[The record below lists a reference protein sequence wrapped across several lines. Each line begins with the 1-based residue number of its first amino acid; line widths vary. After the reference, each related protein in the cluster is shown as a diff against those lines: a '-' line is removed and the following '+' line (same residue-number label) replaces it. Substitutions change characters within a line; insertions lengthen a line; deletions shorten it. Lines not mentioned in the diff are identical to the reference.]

1 MHYDFSGYVTKN
13 DLKCGD
19 GRTIRKNAFKDCDG
33 MTVPLV
39 WQHVHGQIGN
49 VLGHML
55 LENRDDGVYGYGTFN
70 DTEEGRTAKEYVKHK
85 DITALSIYAN
95 KLVQRSGDV
104 LHGVIR
110 EVSLVLAGA
119 NPGAMIDNITIAHSD
134 GSFDTI
140 DDEAI
145 IYTDLNIDYGDSEV
159 THSDEKSDGRS
170 AVDVINEM
178 TDEQRD
184 AMYAFAGLAVEDALK
199 EYGISHDDMDD
210 EDDDDD
216 EDEHDEDDETDVNPE
231 DDESDEDDSEDEDE
245 DNEYEDDESDEDDSD
260 EDEEEIEH
268 SDMEENKMPHKNI
281 FEKKAEDGQDENT
294 LSHAEMLDIMQ
305 EAVDNKASLKDT
317 FLAHGI
323 TNIDYLFPNTKL
335 LNKEPQII
343 NDDQAWVTDVMNSVH
358 KSPFSRLK
366 TIAADITIDEARALG
381 YVKGTK
387 KAEEQFGLLKR
398 EVTPQTIYKLQKFDR
413 DDILD
418 ITDLDVVA
426 WVKSEMRIK
435 LKEEIARAIL
445 VSDGRANSDP
455 HKIKED
461 KVIPI
466 YKDVS
471 PLTGHDAQIG
481 GHDVSTATFAFRRII
496 EVPKDAPEADKME
509 MLIDEAVR
517 ARVYY
522 KGSGSPAMYIG
533 PARLAE
539 GLLLKDSMGR
549 RIYESESSLT
559 TAMRV
564 SRAVEVPLF
573 DNISRVENEGE
584 EDEQT
589 YELACII
596 VNLRDY
602 TIGLDKGGET
612 TLFDDFDIDYN
623 KYTYLLE
630 TRLSGMLTKPF
641 SAIIIEFTEVE
652 EEQSAG

>member
-1 MHYDFSGYVTKN
+1 MNYDFSGYVTKN

-19 GRTIRKNAFKDCDG
+19 GRTIRRDAFKDCDG

-55 LENRDDGVYGYGTFN
+55 LENREDGVYGYGTFN

-134 GSFDTI
+134 GSYDTI

-145 IYTDLNIDYGDSEV
+145 IYTDLDIDYGMA
-159 THSDEKSDGRS
+159 HSDDEESGERTVYDI
-170 AVDVINEM
+170 INDM

-199 EYGISHDDMDD
+199 EQGVSHDDMD
-210 EDDDDD
+210 EDDYDEEYDD
-216 EDEHDEDDETDVNPE
+216 EDEYDEEYDDE
-231 DDESDEDDSEDEDE
+231 ESDEDDSEEYDDE
-245 DNEYEDDESDEDDSD
+245 ESDEDDSEEYD
-260 EDEEEIEH
+260 EDVEH
-268 SDMEENKMPHKNI
+268 SDMEENEMHKNI
-281 FEKKAEDGQDENT
+281 FDRTVGDEQQDT
-294 LSHAEMLDIMQ
+294 LSHSEIQAIFQ
-305 EAVDNKASLKDT
+305 EAVDSKASLKET

-323 TNIDYLFPNTKL
+323 TNIDYLFPDTKL

-366 TIAADITIDEARALG
+366 TIAADITIEEARALG

-471 PLTGHDAQIG
+471 PLVGYDSQIG
-481 GHDVSTATFAFRRII
+481 GHNISSATFAYRRII
-496 EVPKDAPEADKME
+496 EVPKDAPAADKME
-509 MLIDEAVR
+509 LLIDESVR
-517 ARVYY
+517 ARVDY

-539 GLLLKDSMGR
+539 GLLLKDAMGR

-564 SRAVEVPLF
+564 SRAVEVPIF
-573 DNISRVENEGE
+573 DHITRVENEGE
-584 EDEQT
+584 ADEQT
-589 YELACII
+589 FELACII

>member
-1 MHYDFSGYVTKN
+1 MYDFSGYVTKN

-19 GRTIRKNAFKDCDG
+19 GRTIRKDAFKDCDG
-33 MTVPLV
+33 QTVPLV

-104 LHGVIR
+104 IHGVIR

-134 GSFDTI
+134 GSYDTV

-145 IYTDLNIDYGDSEV
+145 IYTDLDISVGGEV
-159 THSDEKSDGRS
+159 SHSDDESSGEKTAFDII
-170 AVDVINEM
+170 DEM

-184 AMYAFAGLAVEDALK
+184 AMYVFAGLAVEDALK
-199 EYGISHDDMDD
+199 NANDDSAAHDDMDD
-210 EDDDDD
+210 DDADDD
-216 EDEHDEDDETDVNPE
+216 EYEDEEYEDEDEEYDEDE
-231 DDESDEDDSEDEDE
+231 ESDEDDEEDS
-245 DNEYEDDESDEDDSD
+245 DDENEDV
-260 EDEEEIEH
+260 EH
-268 SDMEENKMPHKNI
+268 SDMEENEMHKNI
-281 FEKKAEDGQDENT
+281 FDRTMDDEQQEQT
-294 LSHAEMLDIMQ
+294 LSHSEINAIFQ

-366 TIAADITIDEARALG
+366 TICADITIDEARALG

-466 YKDVS
+466 YKDIS
-471 PLTGHDAQIG
+471 PLVGYNSQINGHNI
-481 GHDVSTATFAFRRII
+481 SSATFAYRRII
-496 EVPKDAPEADKME
+496 EIPKGTPIADKMDL
-509 MLIDEAVR
+509 LIDESVR
-517 ARVYY
+517 ARVDY

-533 PARLAE
+533 PAKLAE
-539 GLLLKDSMGR
+539 CLLLKDAMGR

-564 SRAVEVPLF
+564 SRAVEVPIF

-589 YELACII
+589 FELACII

>member
-1 MHYDFSGYVTKN
+1 MVHYDFSGYVTKN

-159 THSDEKSDGRS
+159 AHSDEKSDGRS

-210 EDDDDD
+210 GDD

-245 DNEYEDDESDEDDSD
+245 DDEYEDDESDEDDSD

-305 EAVDNKASLKDT
+305 EAVDNKASPKDT

-471 PLTGHDAQIG
+471 PLVGYDSQIG
-481 GHDVSTATFAFRRII
+481 GHNISSATFAFRRII
-496 EVPKDAPEADKME
+496 EVPVGAPEADKME

-517 ARVYY
+517 ARVDY

-573 DNISRVENEGE
+573 DNITRIENEGE
-584 EDEQT
+584 ADEQT

>member
-1 MHYDFSGYVTKN
+1 MAKWDFSGYATKN

-19 GRTIRKNAFKDCDG
+19 GRTIRKDAFKDCDG
-33 MTVPLV
+33 STVPLV
-39 WQHVHGQIGN
+39 WQHVHDNPDN
-49 VLGHML
+49 VLGHAL
-55 LENRDDGVYGYGTFN
+55 LENREDGVYCYGYLNNTQRG
-70 DTEEGRTAKEYVKHK
+70 K
-85 DITALSIYAN
+85 DMREMIANGDVSKLSIYAN
-95 KLVQRSGDV
+95 KLVQKGGDV
-104 LHGVIR
+104 LHGTIR

-119 NPGAMIDNITIAHSD
+119 NPGAFIDNISIAHGD
-134 GSFDTI
+134 GTYTDL

-145 IYTDLNIDYGDSEV
+145 IYFDSDIE
-159 THSDEKSDGRS
+159 HSDTDESETELDTDESKDEEETNDTEIVEHADSNNKEGSEMAEEAKNEKT
-170 AVDVINEM
+170 VQDVIDSM
-178 TDEQRD
+178 TDEQKNV
-184 AMYAFAGLAVEDALK
+184 MYYMIGAAL
-199 EYGISHDDMDD
+199 EEEGGAAEHDDLG
-210 EDDDDD
+210 
-216 EDEHDEDDETDVNPE
+216 
-231 DDESDEDDSEDEDE
+231 
-245 DNEYEDDESDEDDSD
+245 DNE
-260 EDEEEIEH
+260 
-268 SDMEENKMPHKNI
+268 MKNNI
-281 FEKKAEDGQDENT
+281 FDRTTDAEQNT
-294 LSHAEMLDIMQ
+294 LSHSEIETIFK
-305 EAVDNKASLKDT
+305 EAVDSKASLKET

-323 TNIDYLFPNTKL
+323 TNIDYLFPEAKL

-343 NDDQAWVTDVMNSVH
+343 NDDQAWVSDVMNSVH
-358 KSPFSRLK
+358 KSPMSRLK

-426 WVKSEMRIK
+426 WIKSEMRIK

-466 YKDVS
+466 YKDIS
-471 PLTGHDAQIG
+471 PLVGYDSQINGHNI
-481 GHDVSTATFAFRRII
+481 SSATFAYRRII
-496 EVPKDAPEADKME
+496 EIPKDTPAADKADIM
-509 MLIDEAVR
+509 IDEAVR
-517 ARVYY
+517 ARVDY

-539 GLLLKDSMGR
+539 MLLLKDSMGR
-549 RIYESESSLT
+549 RLYDSESALT

-564 SRAVEVPLF
+564 SRAVEVPMF
-573 DNISRVENEGE
+573 DNITRVENEGE
-584 EDEQT
+584 SDEQT
-589 YELACII
+589 FELAAII
-596 VNLRDY
+596 VNLNDY
-602 TIGLDKGGET
+602 TIGMDKGGET

-652 EEQSAG
+652 QQQSAG

>member
-1 MHYDFSGYVTKN
+1 MAKWDFSGYATKN

-19 GRTIRKNAFKDCDG
+19 GRTIRKDAFKECDG
-33 MTVPLV
+33 LTVPLV
-39 WQHVHGQIGN
+39 YQHIHDNPDNI
-49 VLGHML
+49 LGHAD
-55 LENRDDGVYGYGTFN
+55 LENREDGVYCYGYLNNTPQ
-70 DTEEGRTAKEYVKHK
+70 GRNMREMIRNGDVTK
-85 DITALSIYAN
+85 LSIFAN
-95 KLVQRSGDV
+95 KLTQKGGDV

-119 NPGAMIDNITIAHSD
+119 NPGAFIDNVSIAHSD
-134 GSFDTI
+134 GT
-140 DDEAI
+140 
-145 IYTDLNIDYGDSEV
+145 YTDLEDEAVIYFDS
-159 THSDEKSDGRS
+159 
-170 AVDVINEM
+170 DVCLE
-178 TDEQRD
+178 
-184 AMYAFAGLAVEDALK
+184 
-199 EYGISHDDMDD
+199 HDDTD
-210 EDDDDD
+210 DDDDD
-216 EDEHDEDDETDVNPE
+216 EEDTSESEESKENESEKSDETKE
-231 DDESDEDDSEDEDE
+231 DSEEDAE
-245 DNEYEDDESDEDDSD
+245 TDSD
-260 EDEEEIEH
+260 SDEEIEH
-268 SDMEENKMPHKNI
+268 SDDAKKKTVQDVIDSMTDEQKNVMYFLIGSALEGEQGEAKHDDLGDEEMKKNI
-281 FEKKAEDGQDENT
+281 FDKSTEETNDT
-294 LSHAEMLDIMQ
+294 LSHSEIQDIIN
-305 EAVDNKASLKDT
+305 EAVTGKASLKET

-323 TNIDYLFPNTKL
+323 TNIDYLLPETKL
-335 LNKEPQII
+335 INKEPQII
-343 NDDQAWVTDVMNSVH
+343 NDDQEWVSDVLNSVH
-358 KSPFSRLK
+358 KSPFSRIK

-471 PLTGHDAQIG
+471 PLIGYDSQINN
-481 GHDVSTATFAFRRII
+481 HNISSATFAYRRII
-496 EVPKDAPEADKME
+496 EVPKGTPAADKME

-517 ARVYY
+517 ARVDY

-564 SRAVEVPLF
+564 SRAVEVPIF
-573 DNISRVENEGE
+573 DNITRVENEGE
-584 EDEQT
+584 ADEQT

-602 TIGLDKGGET
+602 TIGMDKGGQT

-652 EEQSAG
+652 EEQEAG

>member
-1 MHYDFSGYVTKN
+1 MNYDFSGYVTKN

-33 MTVPLV
+33 TTVPLV
-39 WQHVHGQIGN
+39 WQHVHGSIGN

-55 LENRDDGVYGYGTFN
+55 LENREDGVYGYGTFN

-95 KLVQRSGDV
+95 KLVQKSGDV

-119 NPGAMIDNITIAHSD
+119 NPGAMIDNITIAHAD

-145 IYTDLNIDYGDSEV
+145 IYTDLDIDYGRREMS
-159 THSDEKSDGRS
+159 HSDDEDEESNERT
-170 AVDVINEM
+170 AYDVIEEM

-184 AMYAFAGLAVEDALK
+184 AMYAFAGLAVEDALA
-199 EYGISHDDMDD
+199 EYGVSHDDMEDDEYDDEEYDD
-210 EDDDDD
+210 EDDEEYD
-216 EDEHDEDDETDVNPE
+216 DEDDEEYDDE
-231 DDESDEDDSEDEDE
+231 DDSEEYDDESDEDDEY
-245 DNEYEDDESDEDDSD
+245 DNV
-260 EDEEEIEH
+260 EH
-268 SDMEENKMPHKNI
+268 SDMEENEMHKNI
-281 FEKKAEDGQDENT
+281 FDRTPGEDQQDT
-294 LSHAEMLDIMQ
+294 LSHSEIAAIFQ
-305 EAVDNKASLKDT
+305 EAVDSKASLKET

-335 LNKEPQII
+335 LNNEPQII

-471 PLTGHDAQIG
+471 PLVGYDSQINGHNI
-481 GHDVSTATFAFRRII
+481 SSATFAYRRII
-496 EVPKDAPEADKME
+496 EVPKDAPAADKME
-509 MLIDEAVR
+509 LLIDESVR
-517 ARVYY
+517 ARVDY

-539 GLLLKDSMGR
+539 GLLLKDAMGR
-549 RIYESESSLT
+549 RIYESEGSLT

-564 SRAVEVPLF
+564 SRAVEVPIF
-573 DNISRVENEGE
+573 DHITRVENEGE
-584 EDEQT
+584 ADEQT
-589 YELACII
+589 FELACII

>member
-1 MHYDFSGYVTKN
+1 MAKWDFSGYATKN

-19 GRTIRKNAFKDCDG
+19 GRTIRKDAFKECDG
-33 MTVPLV
+33 LTVPLV
-39 WQHVHGQIGN
+39 YQHIHDNPDNI
-49 VLGHML
+49 LGHAD
-55 LENRDDGVYGYGTFN
+55 LENREDGVYCYGYLNNTPQ
-70 DTEEGRTAKEYVKHK
+70 GRNMREMIRNGDVTK
-85 DITALSIYAN
+85 LSIFAN
-95 KLVQRSGDV
+95 KLTQKGGDV

-119 NPGAMIDNITIAHSD
+119 NPGAFIDNVSIAHSD
-134 GSFDTI
+134 GT
-140 DDEAI
+140 
-145 IYTDLNIDYGDSEV
+145 YTDLEDEAVIYFDS
-159 THSDEKSDGRS
+159 
-170 AVDVINEM
+170 DVCLE
-178 TDEQRD
+178 
-184 AMYAFAGLAVEDALK
+184 
-199 EYGISHDDMDD
+199 HDDTD
-210 EDDDDD
+210 DDDDD
-216 EDEHDEDDETDVNPE
+216 EEDTSESEESKENESEKSDETKE
-231 DDESDEDDSEDEDE
+231 DSEEDAE
-245 DNEYEDDESDEDDSD
+245 TDSD
-260 EDEEEIEH
+260 SDEEIEH
-268 SDMEENKMPHKNI
+268 SDDAKKKTVQDVIDSMTDEQKNVMYFLIGSALEGEQGEAKHDDLGDEEMKKNI
-281 FEKKAEDGQDENT
+281 FDKSTEETNDT
-294 LSHAEMLDIMQ
+294 LSHSEIQDIIN
-305 EAVDNKASLKDT
+305 EAVTGKASLKET

-323 TNIDYLFPNTKL
+323 TNIDYLLPETKL
-335 LNKEPQII
+335 INKEPQII
-343 NDDQAWVTDVMNSVH
+343 NDDQEWVSDVLNSVH
-358 KSPFSRLK
+358 KSPFSRIK

-496 EVPKDAPEADKME
+496 EVPKDTPAADKME

-564 SRAVEVPLF
+564 SRAVEVPIF
-573 DNISRVENEGE
+573 DNITRVENEGE
-584 EDEQT
+584 ADEQT

-602 TIGLDKGGET
+602 TIGMDKGGQT

-652 EEQSAG
+652 KEQEAG

>member
-1 MHYDFSGYVTKN
+1 MAKWDFSGYATKN

-19 GRTIRKNAFKDCDG
+19 GRTIRRDAFKECDG
-33 MTVPLV
+33 QTVPLV
-39 WQHVHGQIGN
+39 YQHIHDNPDNI
-49 VLGHML
+49 LGHAT
-55 LENRDDGVYGYGTFN
+55 LENREDGVYCYGYLN
-70 DTEEGRTAKEYVKHK
+70 HTAQGENMREMIKNGDVTK
-85 DITALSIYAN
+85 LSIFAN
-95 KLVQRSGDV
+95 KLTQKGGDV

-119 NPGAMIDNITIAHSD
+119 NPGAFIDNVAIAHSD
-134 GSFDTI
+134 GSLTNLE
-140 DDEAI
+140 DEAV
-145 IYTDLNIDYGDSEV
+145 IYFDSDIE
-159 THSDEKSDGRS
+159 
-170 AVDVINEM
+170 
-178 TDEQRD
+178 
-184 AMYAFAGLAVEDALK
+184 
-199 EYGISHDDMDD
+199 HDDLDD
-210 EDDDDD
+210 GE
-216 EDEHDEDDETDVNPE
+216 EESKNESEEETS
-231 DDESDEDDSEDEDE
+231 SDAEVENAET
-245 DNEYEDDESDEDDSD
+245 
-260 EDEEEIEH
+260 EEIEH
-268 SDMEENKMPHKNI
+268 SDSKNEEGSEMAEDAKKKTVQDVLDSMTEEQKNVMYYLIGTALEEKGGEEAKHDDLGDDNMKENI
-281 FEKKAEDGQDENT
+281 FDKSTQRADDT
-294 LSHAEMLDIMQ
+294 LSHDEMETIFK

-323 TNIDYLFPNTKL
+323 TNIDYLFPEAKL

-343 NDDQAWVTDVMNSVH
+343 NDDQAWVSDVMNSVH
-358 KSPFSRLK
+358 KSPMSRLK
-366 TIAADITIDEARALG
+366 TIAADITIEEARALG

-426 WVKSEMRIK
+426 WIKSEMRIK

-466 YKDVS
+466 YKDIS
-471 PLTGHDAQIG
+471 PLVGYDSQINGHNI
-481 GHDVSTATFAFRRII
+481 SSATFAYRRII
-496 EVPKDAPEADKME
+496 EIPENTPAADKAEIM
-509 MLIDEAVR
+509 IDEAVR
-517 ARVYY
+517 ARVDY

-539 GLLLKDSMGR
+539 MLLLKDSMGR
-549 RIYESESSLT
+549 RLYESESSLT

-564 SRAVEVPLF
+564 SRAVEVPMF
-573 DNISRVENEGE
+573 DNITRVENEGE
-584 EDEQT
+584 ADEQT
-589 YELACII
+589 FELAAII
-596 VNLRDY
+596 VNLADY
-602 TIGLDKGGET
+602 TIGMDKGGET

-641 SAIIIEFTEVE
+641 SAIIIEFTEVAE
-652 EEQSAG
+652 ESEQG

>member
-1 MHYDFSGYVTKN
+1 MNYDFSGYVTKN

-55 LENRDDGVYGYGTFN
+55 LENREDGVYGYGTFN

-119 NPGAMIDNITIAHSD
+119 NPGAMIDNITIAHGD

-145 IYTDLNIDYGDSEV
+145 IYTDLDIDYGMA
-159 THSDEKSDGRS
+159 HSDDESSERS
-170 AVDVINEM
+170 AFDVIEEM

-184 AMYAFAGLAVEDALK
+184 AMYVFAGLAVEDALA
-199 EYGISHDDMDD
+199 ENGVSHDDMD
-210 EDDDDD
+210 
-216 EDEHDEDDETDVNPE
+216 EDEYDEEY
-231 DDESDEDDSEDEDE
+231 DDESDEDEYDDE
-245 DNEYEDDESDEDDSD
+245 EYDESDEDEYDDEEYDDDDSD
-260 EDEEEIEH
+260 EDEDDEYDDEDYDDNVEH
-268 SDMEENKMPHKNI
+268 SDMEDNEMHKNI
-281 FEKKAEDGQDENT
+281 FDRTPGEDQQDT
-294 LSHAEMLDIMQ
+294 LSHSEISAIFQ
-305 EAVDNKASLKDT
+305 EAVDSKASLKET

-335 LNKEPQII
+335 INNEPQIV

-471 PLTGHDAQIG
+471 PLVGYDSQINGHNI
-481 GHDVSTATFAFRRII
+481 SSATFAYRRII
-496 EVPKDAPEADKME
+496 EVPKDAPAADKME
-509 MLIDEAVR
+509 MLIDESVR
-517 ARVYY
+517 ARVDY

-539 GLLLKDSMGR
+539 GLLLKDAMGR
-549 RIYESESSLT
+549 RIYESESALT

-564 SRAVEVPLF
+564 SRAVEVPIF
-573 DNISRVENEGE
+573 DHITRVENEGE
-584 EDEQT
+584 ADEQT
-589 YELACII
+589 FELAAII

-641 SAIIIEFTEVE
+641 SAIILEFTEVDQ
-652 EEQSAG
+652 EQSAG

>member
-1 MHYDFSGYVTKN
+1 M
-13 DLKCGD
+13 
-19 GRTIRKNAFKDCDG
+19 
-33 MTVPLV
+33 
-39 WQHVHGQIGN
+39 
-49 VLGHML
+49 
-55 LENRDDGVYGYGTFN
+55 
-70 DTEEGRTAKEYVKHK
+70 AKEDK
-85 DITALSIYAN
+85 T
-95 KLVQRSGDV
+95 VQDV
-104 LHGVIR
+104 LDSMSEEQKNVMYYLI
-110 EVSLVLAGA
+110 GA
-119 NPGAMIDNITIAHSD
+119 ALEEQGATAEHDD
-134 GSFDTI
+134 LG
-140 DDEAI
+140 DDEMK
-145 IYTDLNIDYGDSEV
+145 
-159 THSDEKSDGRS
+159 H
-170 AVDVINEM
+170 
-178 TDEQRD
+178 
-184 AMYAFAGLAVEDALK
+184 
-199 EYGISHDDMDD
+199 
-210 EDDDDD
+210 
-216 EDEHDEDDETDVNPE
+216 
-231 DDESDEDDSEDEDE
+231 
-245 DNEYEDDESDEDDSD
+245 
-260 EDEEEIEH
+260 
-268 SDMEENKMPHKNI
+268 NI
-281 FEKKAEDGQDENT
+281 FDNTSEQKNET
-294 LSHAEMLDIMQ
+294 LSHSEIEAIFK
-305 EAVDNKASLKDT
+305 EAVQDKASLRDT

-323 TNIDYLFPNTKL
+323 VNIDYLLPEAKL

-343 NDDQAWVTDVMNSVH
+343 NDDQEWVSDVMNGVH
-358 KSPFSRLK
+358 KSPMSRLK
-366 TIAADITIDEARALG
+366 TLAADITMDEARALG

-445 VSDGRANSDP
+445 VGDGRLNSDA

-471 PLTGHDAQIG
+471 PLIGHDSQINN
-481 GHDVSTATFAFRRII
+481 HDISSATFAYRRIVN
-496 EVPKDAPEADKME
+496 VPSDASPADKMDI
-509 MLIDEAVR
+509 LIDEAVR
-517 ARVYY
+517 ARVDY

-533 PARLAE
+533 PSKLAE
-539 GLLLKDSMGR
+539 CLLLKDSMGR

-564 SRAVEVPLF
+564 SKAVEVPLF
-573 DNISRVENEGE
+573 DNIVRVEDEGE
-584 EDEQT
+584 ETEKS

-641 SAIIIEFTEVE
+641 SAIIIEFTEVDE
-652 EEQSAG
+652 SQSAG

>member
-1 MHYDFSGYVTKN
+1 MYDFSGYVTKN

-33 MTVPLV
+33 QTVPLV

-55 LENRDDGVYGYGTFN
+55 LENREDGVYGYGTFN

-95 KLVQRSGDV
+95 KLVQKSGDV

-134 GSFDTI
+134 GSYDTI

-145 IYTDLNIDYGDSEV
+145 IYTDLEITYGDEV
-159 THSDEKSDGRS
+159 SHSDEESGERS
-170 AVDVINEM
+170 PLDVINEM

-184 AMYAFAGLAVEDALK
+184 AMYLFAGLAVEDALK
-199 EYGISHDDMDD
+199 ESGVSHDDMD
-210 EDDDDD
+210 EDDDEEYED
-216 EDEHDEDDETDVNPE
+216 EDYDEESDEDE
-231 DDESDEDDSEDEDE
+231 DDESDEDEYDE
-245 DNEYEDDESDEDDSD
+245 EDDESDEYDD
-260 EDEEEIEH
+260 EDEYDDDESDDNVEH
-268 SDMEENKMPHKNI
+268 SDMEENEMAHKNI
-281 FEKKAEDGQDENT
+281 FDRTVGDEQQDT
-294 LSHAEMLDIMQ
+294 LSHSEMQAIFKEAE
-305 EAVDNKASLKDT
+305 ANKASLKDT

-471 PLTGHDAQIG
+471 PLIGYDSQINN
-481 GHDVSTATFAFRRII
+481 HNISSATFAYRRII
-496 EVPKDAPEADKME
+496 EVPVGTPAADKME
-509 MLIDEAVR
+509 MLIDESVR
-517 ARVYY
+517 ARVDY

-539 GLLLKDSMGR
+539 GLLLKDAMGR

-564 SRAVEVPLF
+564 SRAVEVPIF
-573 DNISRVENEGE
+573 DNITRVENEGE
-584 EDEQT
+584 SDEQT
-589 YELACII
+589 FELACII

-652 EEQSAG
+652 AEQDAG

>member
-1 MHYDFSGYVTKN
+1 MASWDFSGYATKN

-19 GRTIRKNAFKDCDG
+19 GRTIRKDAFKECDG
-33 MTVPLV
+33 STVPLV
-39 WQHVHGQIGN
+39 WQHVHDNPDN
-49 VLGHML
+49 VLGHVA
-55 LENRDDGVYGYGTFN
+55 LENRDDGVYCYGYLN
-70 DTEEGRTAKEYVKHK
+70 HTAQGNNMREMIKNGDVTK
-85 DITALSIYAN
+85 LSIYAN
-95 KLVQRSGDV
+95 KLTQKGGDV

-119 NPGAMIDNITIAHSD
+119 NPGAFIDNVSIAHGD
-134 GSFDTI
+134 GTYTDLE
-140 DDEAI
+140 DEAI
-145 IYTDLNIDYGDSEV
+145 IYFDSDIE
-159 THSDEKSDGRS
+159 
-170 AVDVINEM
+170 
-178 TDEQRD
+178 
-184 AMYAFAGLAVEDALK
+184 
-199 EYGISHDDMDD
+199 HDDLDD
-210 EDDDDD
+210 EEKTPTEESGDA
-216 EDEHDEDDETDVNPE
+216 EET
-231 DDESDEDDSEDEDE
+231 
-245 DNEYEDDESDEDDSD
+245 
-260 EDEEEIEH
+260 EEIEH
-268 SDMEENKMPHKNI
+268 ADSNNKEGTEMAEGTKDKTIQDVIDSMSEEQKNVMYYMIGAALEEQGGEAEHDDLGDDDMKENI
-281 FEKKAEDGQDENT
+281 FDKSTQHADNT
-294 LSHAEMLDIMQ
+294 LSHSEIADIIKEAETG
-305 EAVDNKASLKDT
+305 KASLKET

-323 TNIDYLFPNTKL
+323 TNIDYLFPEAKL
-335 LNKEPQII
+335 INREPQII
-343 NDDQAWVTDVMNSVH
+343 NDDQAWVSDVMNSVH
-358 KSPFSRLK
+358 KSPMSRLK
-366 TIAADITIDEARALG
+366 TIAADITIEEARALG

-426 WVKSEMRIK
+426 WIKSEMRIK

-471 PLTGHDAQIG
+471 PLVGYDSQIG
-481 GHDVSTATFAFRRII
+481 GHNISSATFAYRRII
-496 EVPKDAPEADKME
+496 EIPKDTPAADKAEIM
-509 MLIDEAVR
+509 IDEAVR
-517 ARVYY
+517 ARVDY

-539 GLLLKDSMGR
+539 MLLLKDSMGR
-549 RIYESESSLT
+549 RLYESESSLT

-564 SRAVEVPLF
+564 SRAVEVPMF

-584 EDEQT
+584 ADEQT
-589 YELACII
+589 FELAAII
-596 VNLRDY
+596 VNLNDY
-602 TIGLDKGGET
+602 TIGMDKGGET

-652 EEQSAG
+652 AEQEAG

>member
-1 MHYDFSGYVTKN
+1 MNYDFSGYVTKN

-55 LENRDDGVYGYGTFN
+55 LENREDGVYGYGTFN

-119 NPGAMIDNITIAHSD
+119 NPGAMIDNITIAHGD

-145 IYTDLNIDYGDSEV
+145 IYTDLDIDYGMS
-159 THSDEKSDGRS
+159 HSDDESSERS
-170 AVDVINEM
+170 AFDVIEEM

-184 AMYAFAGLAVEDALK
+184 AMYVFAGLAVEDALA
-199 EYGISHDDMDD
+199 ENGVSHDDMD
-210 EDDDDD
+210 
-216 EDEHDEDDETDVNPE
+216 EDEYDEEYY
-231 DDESDEDDSEDEDE
+231 DESDEDEYDDE
-245 DNEYEDDESDEDDSD
+245 EYDESDEDEYDDEEYDDDDSD
-260 EDEEEIEH
+260 EDEDDEYDDEDYDDNVEH
-268 SDMEENKMPHKNI
+268 SDMEDNEMHKNI
-281 FEKKAEDGQDENT
+281 FDRTPGEDQQDT
-294 LSHAEMLDIMQ
+294 LSHSEISAIFQ
-305 EAVDNKASLKDT
+305 EAVDSKASLKET

-335 LNKEPQII
+335 LNNEPQII

-471 PLTGHDAQIG
+471 PLIGYDSQINGHNI
-481 GHDVSTATFAFRRII
+481 SSATFAYRRII
-496 EVPKDAPEADKME
+496 EVPKDAPAADKME
-509 MLIDEAVR
+509 MLIDESVR
-517 ARVYY
+517 ARVDY

-539 GLLLKDSMGR
+539 GLLLKDAMGR
-549 RIYESESSLT
+549 RIYESESALT

-564 SRAVEVPLF
+564 SRAVEVPIF
-573 DNISRVENEGE
+573 DHITRVENEGE
-584 EDEQT
+584 ADEQT
-589 YELACII
+589 FELAAII

-641 SAIIIEFTEVE
+641 SAIILEFTEVDQ
-652 EEQSAG
+652 EQSAG

>member
-1 MHYDFSGYVTKN
+1 MYDFSGYVTKN

-33 MTVPLV
+33 QTVPLV

-55 LENRDDGVYGYGTFN
+55 LENREDGVYGYGTFN

-95 KLVQRSGDV
+95 KLVQKSGDV

-134 GSFDTI
+134 GSYDTI

-145 IYTDLNIDYGDSEV
+145 IYTDLEITYGDEV
-159 THSDEKSDGRS
+159 SHSDEESSERS
-170 AVDVINEM
+170 AFDVINEM

-184 AMYAFAGLAVEDALK
+184 AMYLFAGLAVEDALK
-199 EYGISHDDMDD
+199 ESGVSHDDMD
-210 EDDDDD
+210 EDDDDEYED
-216 EDEHDEDDETDVNPE
+216 EDYDEESDKDE
-231 DDESDEDDSEDEDE
+231 DDESDEDEYDE
-245 DNEYEDDESDEDDSD
+245 EDDESDEYDD
-260 EDEEEIEH
+260 EDEYDEDESDDNVEH
-268 SDMEENKMPHKNI
+268 SDMEENEMAHKNI
-281 FEKKAEDGQDENT
+281 FDRTVGDEQQDT
-294 LSHAEMLDIMQ
+294 LSHSEMQAIFKEAET
-305 EAVDNKASLKDT
+305 NKASLKDT

-387 KAEEQFGLLKR
+387 KNEEQFGLLKR

-471 PLTGHDAQIG
+471 PLTGHDSQIG

-496 EVPKDAPEADKME
+496 EVPKDTPAADKME

-539 GLLLKDSMGR
+539 GLLLKDAMGR
-549 RIYESESSLT
+549 RIYDSESSLT

-564 SRAVEVPLF
+564 SRAVEVPIF
-573 DNISRVENEGE
+573 DNITRIENEGE
-584 EDEQT
+584 QDEQT

-602 TIGLDKGGET
+602 TIGMDKGGET

-641 SAIIIEFTEVE
+641 SAIIIEFAEKE
-652 EEQSAG
+652 SSEQQDAG

>member
-1 MHYDFSGYVTKN
+1 MAKWDFSGYATKN

-19 GRTIRKNAFKDCDG
+19 GRTIRKDAFKECDG
-33 MTVPLV
+33 LTVPLV
-39 WQHVHGQIGN
+39 YQHIHDNPDNI
-49 VLGHML
+49 LGHAD
-55 LENRDDGVYGYGTFN
+55 LENREDGVYCYGYLNNTPQ
-70 DTEEGRTAKEYVKHK
+70 GRNMREMIRNGDVTK
-85 DITALSIYAN
+85 LSIFAN
-95 KLVQRSGDV
+95 KLTQKGGDV

-119 NPGAMIDNITIAHSD
+119 NPGAFIDNVSIAHSD
-134 GSFDTI
+134 GT
-140 DDEAI
+140 
-145 IYTDLNIDYGDSEV
+145 YTDLEDEAVIYFDS
-159 THSDEKSDGRS
+159 
-170 AVDVINEM
+170 DVCLE
-178 TDEQRD
+178 
-184 AMYAFAGLAVEDALK
+184 
-199 EYGISHDDMDD
+199 HDDT
-210 EDDDDD
+210 DDDDD
-216 EDEHDEDDETDVNPE
+216 EEDTSESEESKENESEKSDETKE
-231 DDESDEDDSEDEDE
+231 DSEEDAE
-245 DNEYEDDESDEDDSD
+245 TDSD
-260 EDEEEIEH
+260 SDEEIEH
-268 SDMEENKMPHKNI
+268 SDDAKKKKTVQDVIDSMTDEQKNVMYFLIGSALEGEQGEAKHDDLGDEEMKKNI
-281 FEKKAEDGQDENT
+281 FDKSTEETNDT
-294 LSHAEMLDIMQ
+294 LSHSEIQDIIN
-305 EAVDNKASLKDT
+305 EAVTGKASLKET

-323 TNIDYLFPNTKL
+323 TNIDYLLPETKL
-335 LNKEPQII
+335 INKEPQII
-343 NDDQAWVTDVMNSVH
+343 NDDQEWVSDVLNSVH
-358 KSPFSRLK
+358 KSPFSRIK

-496 EVPKDAPEADKME
+496 EVPKDTPAADKME

-564 SRAVEVPLF
+564 SRAVEVPIF
-573 DNISRVENEGE
+573 DNITRVENEGE
-584 EDEQT
+584 ADEQT

-602 TIGLDKGGET
+602 TIGMDKGGQT

-652 EEQSAG
+652 EEQEAG

>member
-1 MHYDFSGYVTKN
+1 MALQYDFSGYVTKN

-19 GRTIRKNAFKDCDG
+19 GRTIRRDAFKDCDG
-33 MTVPLV
+33 QTVPLV
-39 WQHVHGQIGN
+39 WQHVHGQLGN
-49 VLGHML
+49 VLGHIL
-55 LENRDDGVYGYGTFN
+55 LENREDGVYGYGIFN
-70 DTEEGRTAKEYVKHK
+70 DTEEGRTAKEYVRHG
-85 DITALSIYAN
+85 DIKSLSIYAN
-95 KLVQRSGDV
+95 KLVQKGGDV
-104 LHGVIR
+104 LHGLIR

-134 GSFDTI
+134 GSYDTL

-145 IYTDLNIDYGDSEV
+145 IYTDIDIETNEGETDMKKLKHGDS
-159 THSDEKSDGRS
+159 DFD
-170 AVDVINEM
+170 VDAMIGSF
-178 TDEQRD
+178 TDEQVEFID
-184 AMYAFAGLAVEDALK
+184 QLIEAAAENALEEAGYSDEESDDQYDEEEYDGDQYDEEDND
-199 EYGISHDDMDD
+199 ESYDEDVSHDDLGDD
-210 EDDDDD
+210 TMKKNVFDR
-216 EDEHDEDDETDVNPE
+216 
-231 DDESDEDDSEDEDE
+231 SYE
-245 DNEYEDDESDEDDSD
+245 DNDSQ
-260 EDEEEIEH
+260 
-268 SDMEENKMPHKNI
+268 
-281 FEKKAEDGQDENT
+281 GT
-294 LSHAEMLDIMQ
+294 LSHSEM
-305 EAVDNKASLKDT
+305 EAIFNEAISQKASLKET

-323 TNIDYLFPNTKL
+323 TNIDYLFPDAKL

-343 NDDQAWVTDVMNSVH
+343 NDDQAWVSDVMNSVH
-358 KSPFSRLK
+358 KSPMSRLK
-366 TIAADITIDEARALG
+366 TIAADITIEEARALG

-426 WVKSEMRIK
+426 WIKSEMRIK

-466 YKDVS
+466 YKDIS
-471 PLTGHDAQIG
+471 PLVGYDSQINGHNI
-481 GHDVSTATFAFRRII
+481 SSATFAYRRII
-496 EVPKDAPEADKME
+496 EIPENTPAADKADIM
-509 MLIDEAVR
+509 IDEAVR
-517 ARVYY
+517 ARVDY

-539 GLLLKDSMGR
+539 MLLLKDSMGR
-549 RIYESESSLT
+549 RLYESESSLT

-564 SRAVEVPLF
+564 SRAVEVPMF
-573 DNISRVENEGE
+573 DNITRVENEGE
-584 EDEQT
+584 ADEQT
-589 YELACII
+589 FELAAII
-596 VNLRDY
+596 VNLADY
-602 TIGLDKGGET
+602 TIGMDKGGET

-641 SAIIIEFTEVE
+641 SAIIIEFTEVS
-652 EEQSAG
+652 EEQEAG

>member
-1 MHYDFSGYVTKN
+1 MAKWDFSGYATKN

-19 GRTIRKNAFKDCDG
+19 GRTIRRDAFKECDG
-33 MTVPLV
+33 QTVPLV
-39 WQHVHGQIGN
+39 YQHIHDNPDNI
-49 VLGHML
+49 LGHAT
-55 LENRDDGVYGYGTFN
+55 LENREDGVYCYGYLN
-70 DTEEGRTAKEYVKHK
+70 HTAQGENMREMIKNGDVTK
-85 DITALSIYAN
+85 LSIFAN
-95 KLVQRSGDV
+95 KLTQKGGDV

-119 NPGAMIDNITIAHSD
+119 NPGAFIDNVAIAHSD
-134 GSFDTI
+134 GSLTNLE
-140 DDEAI
+140 DEAV
-145 IYTDLNIDYGDSEV
+145 IYFDSDIEHDDLDDGEEESEEESTEESEEESTEESEV
-159 THSDEKSDGRS
+159 ENTE
-170 AVDVINEM
+170 
-178 TDEQRD
+178 
-184 AMYAFAGLAVEDALK
+184 
-199 EYGISHDDMDD
+199 
-210 EDDDDD
+210 
-216 EDEHDEDDETDVNPE
+216 ET
-231 DDESDEDDSEDEDE
+231 
-245 DNEYEDDESDEDDSD
+245 
-260 EDEEEIEH
+260 EEIEH
-268 SDMEENKMPHKNI
+268 SDSKNEEGSEMAEDAKKKTVQDVLDSMTEEQKNVMYYLIGTALEDKGGEEAKHDDLGDDNMKENI
-281 FEKKAEDGQDENT
+281 FDKSTQRADDT
-294 LSHAEMLDIMQ
+294 LSHDEMETIFK

-323 TNIDYLFPNTKL
+323 TNIDYLFPEAKL

-343 NDDQAWVTDVMNSVH
+343 NDDQAWVSDVMNSVH
-358 KSPFSRLK
+358 KSPMSRLK
-366 TIAADITIDEARALG
+366 TIAADITIQEARALG

-426 WVKSEMRIK
+426 WIKSEMRIK

-466 YKDVS
+466 YKDIS
-471 PLTGHDAQIG
+471 PLVGYDSQINGHNI
-481 GHDVSTATFAFRRII
+481 SSATFAYRRII
-496 EVPKDAPEADKME
+496 EIPKNTPAADKAEIM
-509 MLIDEAVR
+509 IDEAVR
-517 ARVYY
+517 ARVDY

-539 GLLLKDSMGR
+539 MLLLKDSMGR
-549 RIYESESSLT
+549 RLYESESSLT

-564 SRAVEVPLF
+564 SRAVEVPMF
-573 DNISRVENEGE
+573 DNITRVENEGE
-584 EDEQT
+584 DDEQT
-589 YELACII
+589 FELAAII
-596 VNLRDY
+596 VNLADY
-602 TIGLDKGGET
+602 TIGMDKGGET

-641 SAIIIEFTEVE
+641 SAIIIEFTEVD
-652 EEQSAG
+652 EEQEAG